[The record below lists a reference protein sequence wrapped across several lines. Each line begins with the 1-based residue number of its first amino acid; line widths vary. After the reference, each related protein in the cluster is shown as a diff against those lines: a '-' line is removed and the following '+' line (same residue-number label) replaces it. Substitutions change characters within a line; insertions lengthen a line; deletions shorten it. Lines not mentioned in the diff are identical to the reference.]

1 MSGTGITVLVV
12 DDEAISRNGLAR
24 LLRAQSDVSAVIECR
39 NGAEAVDV
47 IRDVEPDLVFLDV
60 QMPGVDGFGVIE
72 RIGPANM
79 PATVFV
85 TAYDE
90 YAVKAFEVNA
100 ADYLLKPFDRERLM
114 LALARARKRLLDD
127 STGGL
132 REQVELMLRL
142 LGRVPDAGAPAGA
155 GPRIALRE
163 SADIVL
169 RASAEIDWIE
179 AADNYVRIHCNGS
192 SHLRRGTVSEME
204 TQLGSG
210 KFLRISRG
218 VIVNQERIQRV
229 RRRPNGTFLLILS
242 DGTELTASRRYGPQ
256 VRAFL
261 DRHA

>member
-1 MSGTGITVLVV
+1 MNGTGITVLVV
-12 DDEAISRNGLAR
+12 DDEAIARSGLAR
-24 LLRAQSDVSAVIECR
+24 LLRAQSDVSEVIECR

-47 IRDVEPDLVFLDV
+47 IRDLEPDLVFLDV

-114 LALARARKRLLDD
+114 LALARARKRLLDE

-142 LGRVPDAGAPAGA
+142 LGRLPDAGASA
-155 GPRIALRE
+155 GPRIAVRE
-163 SADIVL
+163 SDDIVF
-169 RASAEIDWIE
+169 RAPDEIDWVE
-179 AADNYVRIHCNGS
+179 AADNYVRIHCSGH
-192 SHLRRGTVSEME
+192 SHLRRGTVAEME

-218 VIVNQERIQRV
+218 IIVNQERIQRV
-229 RRRPNGTFLLILS
+229 RRRTNGTFLLILA
-242 DGTELTASRRYGPQ
+242 DGTEVNASRRYGPQ

-261 DRHA
+261 ERHA